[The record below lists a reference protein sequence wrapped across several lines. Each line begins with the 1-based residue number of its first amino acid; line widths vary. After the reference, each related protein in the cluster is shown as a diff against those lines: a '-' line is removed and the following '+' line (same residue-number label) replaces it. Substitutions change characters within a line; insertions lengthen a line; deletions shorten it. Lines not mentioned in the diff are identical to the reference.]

1 MLLASVTSFDQASNC
16 HLIFPRTPASTDP
29 VWTPTRISKVFTP
42 VCRLTLLWEQKKIH
56 HCYSF
61 KNIYHKHGVRWL
73 LTLCGLSC
81 HVPFQQHIAHALC
94 CHPGLRC
101 NSNNLPEFWF
111 FDSCFSA
118 QKGRQ
123 SECRHTR
130 NSDINFRLISLSILI
145 SCLLDI
151 I

>member
-61 KNIYHKHGVRWL
+61 KNIYITNTALDGYSRYVAYHVTSHFNS
-73 LTLCGLSC
+73 TLRMRFVVIQACDAIVTIS
-81 HVPFQQHIAHALC
+81 Q
-94 CHPGLRC
+94 
-101 NSNNLPEFWF
+101 N
-111 FDSCFSA
+111 FDSLTAVFLHKKEDRVNVDISGTAILTSA
-118 QKGRQ
+118 
-123 SECRHTR
+123 
-130 NSDINFRLISLSILI
+130 
-145 SCLLDI
+145 
-151 I
+151 